1 MGEMTN
7 RFIESF
13 KFPLEDINK
22 FSASEKRGGG
32 RPDFWEMVFWWTR
45 KPLIGARS
53 VIAGALLPENF
64 NTIEFKHLVR
74 LSGDKTPHRE
84 NPKLDI
90 FNSLKEYFSKVK
102 LLDPFAGFGSIPLE
116 AMRLNLGEVLA
127 VELLPTAYIFLKAI
141 LEYPKQ
147 FGEQLIKGV
156 EKWGKW
162 IIDKL
167 REDPDIKELY
177 DENVAVYI
185 GSWEIKC
192 PHGDHYTPLVGNW
205 WLARVSKKSN
215 ENEEEE
221 SEEEETKSRIFRRL
235 AWMEP
240 FISSNFI
247 GIKVLDLNNSFNKKE
262 IEAKVNSKQGIVEV
276 SRKVYNVPTANI
288 DAKREIAK
296 CLVCNNMIDNNKGK
310 KWYVKE
316 ALKDY
321 NDNLERYLRGE
332 ITLENLKRS
341 IARPKL
347 LVKVKIVNGELK
359 FEPTTSVDEEKLW
372 KAAEKLKQLWG
383 DSDIPIE
390 SIPPYGNIGGGLRF
404 PIYAIKRWYQLFNPR
419 QLLTLVKLVKLI
431 RKVGKKVEEEK
442 QREGWDKEKAFKYAE
457 AITTYLAIA
466 LARYADYNALV
477 TFWNYGGRLPAQVA
491 HALSMRG
498 IGMSWNWG
506 EPIPFIEM
514 SGTGT
519 FKMNLNKI
527 IYKALPY
534 LVSAVSDISGRV
546 RILLDDATSLDRLND
561 ERFDLIV
568 TDPPYRDDVAYA
580 ELSDFYYVWLKR
592 ALCDVREF
600 YGITKLVQRFHKE
613 VFFDELDN
621 EIETQWKVFASREIS
636 ENEGRI
642 KYFGIK
648 TDALDYFKYLL
659 SESFKTMAS
668 RLKDDGL
675 LITYYAHTSP
685 DAWEALLEAGWLNAK
700 MRITAAHAMATEST
714 ESVVA
719 RGKAR
724 LDMSIVAVWRKGV
737 SGEKLI
743 DEVYAKAVEDCSK
756 DAYEYRKAGF
766 EGVNLF
772 VAVLGK
778 VLSHF
783 TQYERLIGFKTTSKS
798 SVKDLVEKY
807 IYPATTEA
815 IARSYG
821 ATGARLSPES
831 MFYLLAKVLVGRR
844 ARQIRRTLDRTT
856 AIILSIGTRSDLEKL
871 KNKNIIQQDKKE
883 KEKHVLL
890 EPRWGVKNPK
900 DAIADVITIKSL
912 NPNMPSI
919 KTAIDIL
926 HLLEYYSLT
935 LPKEGFRKKSDEIRS
950 KEPQLFEEAIAL
962 ARILASSL
970 PTEDPEKELTKQVID
985 ALGLVSPESLEFFM
999 KR

>member
-1 MGEMTN
+1 MN

-13 KFPLEDINK
+13 KFPIDDINK
-22 FSASEKRGGG
+22 FSAAEKRGGG

-64 NTIEFKHLVR
+64 NTLEFKHLVR
-74 LSGDKTPHRE
+74 LSADKSPHRE

-90 FNSLKEYFSKVK
+90 FNNLKEYFSKVK

-116 AMRLNLGEVLA
+116 AIRLNLGEVVA
-127 VELLPTAYIFLKAI
+127 VELLPTAYVFLKAV

-147 FGEQLIKGV
+147 FGEQLIKDV
-156 EKWGKW
+156 ERWGKW
-162 IIDKL
+162 ITDKL
-167 REDPDIKELY
+167 REDPDIRELY
-177 DENVAVYI
+177 DEDVAVYI

-221 SEEEETKSRIFRRL
+221 SEEEEAKSRIFRRV

-240 FISSNFI
+240 FKPSESSNFL
-247 GIKVLDLNNSFNKKE
+247 GIRVLDLNEELNKKE
-262 IEAKVNSKQGIVEV
+262 IEAKVNNKLGIVEIFG
-276 SRKVYNVPTANI
+276 KVYNVPKANI

-316 ALKDY
+316 ALKEY

-347 LVKVKIVNGELK
+347 LVRVKIVNGELK
-359 FEPTTSVDEEKLW
+359 FEPTTSEEEERLW
-372 KAAEKLKQLWG
+372 KAVEKLKQLW
-383 DSDIPIE
+383 DDPDIPTEQLPEYE
-390 SIPPYGNIGGGLRF
+390 SRSIWVLLYGF
-404 PIYAIKRWYQLFNPR
+404 DKFYKLFNPR

-431 RKVGKKVEEEK
+431 REVGKKIEEEK
-442 QREGWDKEKAFKYAE
+442 LREGWGKEETFKYAE
-457 AITTYLAIA
+457 AVTTYFAIMA
-466 LARYADYNALV
+466 VR
-477 TFWNYGGRLPAQVA
+477 RAQVSNLVNCWA
-491 HALSMRG
+491 PTMWSKSKIAPAVQSFRG
-498 IGMSWNWG
+498 ISIQWNWVDSNPTIDFPMAWEG
-506 EPIPFIEM
+506 CL
-514 SGTGT
+514 
-519 FKMNLNKI
+519 NLTI
-527 IYKALPY
+527 DSLWY
-534 LVSAVSDISGRV
+534 LVSVVFRNSNRV
-546 RILLDDATSLDRLND
+546 KVLIEDAANLSKLTG
-561 ERFDLIV
+561 EKFDLIV

-592 ALCDVREF
+592 ALSDVREI
-600 YGITKLVQRFHKE
+600 YGIAKLVPRFHKE
-613 VFFDELDN
+613 AFFDEFGN
-621 EIETQWKVFASREIS
+621 EIETQWKAFASREIS

-648 TDALDYFKYLL
+648 ADALDYFKYLL

-700 MRITAAHAMATEST
+700 MRITAAHAIATESA

-719 RGKAR
+719 RGKVR

-737 SGEKLI
+737 SGEALI
-743 DEVYAKAVEDCSK
+743 DEVYAKAVEACSK

-778 VLSHF
+778 VLSQF

-798 SVKDLVEKY
+798 PIKDLVEKY

-821 ATGARLSPES
+821 TTGARLSPES

-844 ARQIRRTLDRTT
+844 VRQIRRSLDRTT
-856 AIILSIGTRSDLEKL
+856 AIILSIGTRSELEKL

-890 EPRWGVKNPK
+890 EPRWGVKNTK
-900 DAIADVITIKSL
+900 EAIADVLTIKNL

-950 KEPQLFEEAIAL
+950 KEPRLFEEAIAL

-970 PTEDPEKELTKQVID
+970 PAEDPEKELTKQVID

>member
-22 FSASEKRGGG
+22 YSASEKRGGG

-53 VIAGALLPENF
+53 VIAGALLPESF
-64 NTIEFKHLVR
+64 NTLEFRHLVR
-74 LSGDKTPHRE
+74 LSGDKTPHKE

-116 AMRLNLGEVLA
+116 AMRLNLGEVVA

-147 FGEQLIKGV
+147 FGEQLIKDV

-177 DENVAVYI
+177 DEDVAVYV

-221 SEEEETKSRIFRRL
+221 SEEEGAKSRIFSRL

-240 FISSNFI
+240 FKPSESSNFV
-247 GIKVLDLNNSFNKKE
+247 GIRVLDLNKELNKKE
-262 IEAKVNSKQGIVEV
+262 IEAKVNSKQGIVEI
-276 SRKVYNVPTANI
+276 SGKVYNVPKANI
-288 DAKREIAK
+288 DAKRETAI
-296 CLVCNNMIDNNKGK
+296 CLFCNTTINNSGK
-310 KWYVKE
+310 DKEWYVREVLKE
-316 ALKDY
+316 Y

-332 ITLENLKRS
+332 ITLENLWKSR
-341 IARPKL
+341 AKPKL
-347 LVKVKIVNGELK
+347 LVKVKINNGELE
-359 FEPTTSVDEEKLW
+359 FEPATSIDNEKLW
-372 KAAEKLKQLWG
+372 KAVEKLKQIWG
-383 DSDIPIE
+383 DPDIPTEQLPFYDQDFARTHIW
-390 SIPPYGNIGGGLRF
+390 GFNKWF
-404 PIYAIKRWYQLFNPR
+404 KLFNPR

-431 RKVGKKVEEEK
+431 RETGKMVEKEKV
-442 QREGWDKEKAFKYAE
+442 REGWSKEEAFKYAE
-457 AITTYLAIA
+457 AITTYIAIA
-466 LARYADYNALV
+466 LIKHANYNSIV
-477 TFWNYGGRLPAQVA
+477 TSVEPTQKIIRESFAF
-491 HALSMRG
+491 RG
-498 IGMSWNWG
+498 IAMTWNWIEERSTVNMIG
-506 EPIPFIEM
+506 SFIRSAASISEGL
-514 SGTGT
+514 S
-519 FKMNLNKI
+519 
-527 IYKALPY
+527 Y
-534 LVSAVSDISGRV
+534 LVSAVSGNSSRV
-546 RILLDDATSLDRLND
+546 RVLLEDATSLNKLNED
-561 ERFDLIV
+561 KFDLIV

-592 ALCDVREF
+592 ALSDVREF
-600 YGITKLVQRFHKE
+600 YGISKLVPMFHKDA
-613 VFFDELDN
+613 FFDEFGN
-621 EIETQWKVFASREIS
+621 EIETQWKAFASREIS
-636 ENEGRI
+636 ENEGRV

-668 RLKDDGL
+668 RLKDEGL
-675 LITYYAHTSP
+675 IITYYAHTSP

-700 MRITAAHAMATEST
+700 MRITAAHAMTTEST

-737 SGEKLI
+737 SGEALI
-743 DEVYAKAVEDCSK
+743 DEVYAKAVEACSR
-756 DAYEYRKAGF
+756 DAYEYRKEGF

-783 TQYERLIGFKTTSKS
+783 TQYERLIGFKTTNKS
-798 SVKDLVEKY
+798 PIKDLVEKY

-815 IARSYG
+815 IARSYDASG
-821 ATGARLSPES
+821 TKLTSES
-831 MFYLLAKVLVGRR
+831 MFYLLTKVLVGRR
-844 ARQIRRTLDRTT
+844 ARQIRRSLDRTT
-856 AIILSIGTRSDLEKL
+856 VIILSIGTRSDLEKL
-871 KNKNIIQQDKKE
+871 KSKNIIRQDDKE
-883 KEKHVLL
+883 KEKHILL
-890 EPRWGVKNPK
+890 EPRWGVKNLK
-900 DAIADVITIKSL
+900 EAIADTLTFRNL
-912 NPNMPSI
+912 NPSAPSI
-919 KTAIDIL
+919 TTAIDIV
-926 HLLEYYSLT
+926 HLLEYYALT
-935 LPKEGFRKKSDEIRS
+935 LPKEEIRRKADEIGS
-950 KEPQLFEEAIAL
+950 NMPQLFDEATAL
-962 ARILASSL
+962 VKIMASSL
-970 PTEDPEKELTKQVID
+970 PEEDPEKELAKQVIN
-985 ALGLVSPESLEFFM
+985 ALGMVSPESLDYFI